1 MATHKSFCCRLL
13 FPHCHEPILLPAPDF
28 FHHGLLAETLKN
40 SSSVRARRGAV
51 WTLTR
56 IEDARAREM
65 VRLALSDQDDSIR
78 QAALHSVSAWQD
90 AGARPQL
97 MDLLKSS
104 SSHLRRTAAEALGRI
119 GDKAAVP
126 GLLAQAG
133 AENDRV
139 LEHAL
144 TYALI
149 EIDDPIGTAEGLQDA
164 ASTTRKAAL
173 IALDQ
178 MDSGKL
184 TPSTV
189 TALLPS
195 EDQRLKDTAWW
206 IIEHH
211 PDWGTDLT
219 GFFRRHLADETLT
232 PQKHKDLEQRL
243 SGLATSAAIQELL
256 AGLIQGTGSTHS
268 RLAALRSMTH
278 APLRELPAAWTTAL
292 ARVLSEKHT
301 ELVRGRHS

>member
-1 MATHKSFCCRLL
+1 M
-13 FPHCHEPILLPAPDF
+13 
-28 FHHGLLAETLKN
+28 
-40 SSSVRARRGAV
+40 
-51 WTLTR
+51 
-56 IEDARAREM
+56 
-65 VRLALSDQDDSIR
+65 
-78 QAALHSVSAWQD
+78 
-90 AGARPQL
+90 
-97 MDLLKSS
+97 KSS

-211 PDWGTDLT
+211 PDWGADLT
-219 GFFRRHLADETLT
+219 GFFRRHLDDKTLT
-232 PQKHKDLEQRL
+232 PQKRKDLEQRL

-278 APLRELPAAWTTAL
+278 APLRELPAAWTRAL

-301 ELVRGRHS
+301 EVRLRRPLLCRFPKRELTISSRHS